1 MNIEK
6 TNKIR
11 EAHKA
16 FVYKTMENAEKMLT
30 DGGEDLSSFKE
41 KLTTLTSL
49 LTEKVET
56 TRKLDE
62 AILENTKPKELDKEI
77 EDSGEFGQHVYSI
90 LAKINFRLEHSE
102 HSKHGGHMQA
112 PAAIQGNDNSKNAES
127 AKVKLPKLELK
138 SFSGNYQEWQSFWD
152 TFQSAVDGNTSISP
166 IEKFT
171 YLKSYVT
178 SNAESAIAG
187 LTLTADNYKVAVDI
201 LKDRFGKPQLLISN
215 YMDALLKLPSINSVH
230 ETKKLRELYDKI
242 EINIRGLNALGVESQ
257 SFGNLLVPS
266 ELRLIVSRKFGSEGT
281 WNLDA
286 FLNALKTELEARE
299 RCTVMKTSGPSN
311 NTSTFEQFNTRSKQP
326 YSASAL
332 YTGNEES
339 TLHCG
344 FCKKN
349 HKSINCLTVTEPKT
363 RRTILRRNGRCIVC
377 LKSGHISANCQSRA
391 K

>member
-1 MNIEK
+1 MNVEK
-6 TNKIR
+6 TKKIR

-41 KLTTLTSL
+41 KLTALKSL

-56 TRKLDE
+56 IRKLDE
-62 AILENTKPKELDKEI
+62 TILESIKPKELDKEI
-77 EDSGEFGQHVYSI
+77 EDSGEFGQHVYSV

-112 PAAIQGNDNSKNAES
+112 PAAIQGNGNYKNAES

-171 YLKSYVT
+171 YLKSCVT

-215 YMDALLKLPSINSVH
+215 YMDALLKLPSVNSVR

-257 SFGNLLVPS
+257 SFGNLLVKW
-266 ELRLIVSRKFGSEGT
+266 RKS
-281 WNLDA
+281 
-286 FLNALKTELEARE
+286 
-299 RCTVMKTSGPSN
+299 P
-311 NTSTFEQFNTRSKQP
+311 
-326 YSASAL
+326 
-332 YTGNEES
+332 
-339 TLHCG
+339 
-344 FCKKN
+344 
-349 HKSINCLTVTEPKT
+349 
-363 RRTILRRNGRCIVC
+363 
-377 LKSGHISANCQSRA
+377 QS
-391 K
+391 